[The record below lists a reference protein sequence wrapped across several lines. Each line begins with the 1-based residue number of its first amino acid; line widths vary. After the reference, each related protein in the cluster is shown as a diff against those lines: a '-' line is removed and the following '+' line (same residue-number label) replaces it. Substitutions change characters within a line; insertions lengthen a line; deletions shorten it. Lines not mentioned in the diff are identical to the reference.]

1 MRHIDT
7 ADGARALAF
16 EILSKRTKPLLL
28 VSTDAEG
35 MFQFDLERIEREVAG
50 DVDVVTITH
59 GAVTF
64 ALGDGL
70 PDKANL
76 HSGAARSYPTDFG
89 EDPDWRRSILRF
101 PDRHTDEELI
111 EDALAQAVFVP
122 VAEPVRSEWI
132 AAVVERVSGSTGNI
146 AKLANGDLVRI
157 VADRLPPTLSL
168 SDALVVGE
176 SVQGWLRDLD
186 LAPEPAAVDYSGF
199 VDGSTTLA
207 RVIKVTAARVTLTLQ
222 PADVDGI
229 PLRRRDVVPG
239 ADNGENSD
247 VQVANLVRVGQTV
260 RARVVRTRA
269 AKTVGL
275 SLVDVDEDAQL
286 APSLSLLKG
295 GAPWLREGVDA
306 APLVHSTGTE
316 SHAVEPDPGNPR
328 VPTGVPAP
336 AAATPP
342 AQPAADSAST
352 TAALT
357 EIRDELAELRGA
369 FTRLGREVRSGT
381 DLETLDRLRDESAGL
396 SAELQRE
403 RSLRREK
410 DTVIAGLRVELRD
423 ARSRRAPSEDDQR
436 VPREM
441 WPSDEEWLRFEVLTA
456 WAARTIASEKSTYPL
471 GEYVIGP
478 DFMQSVLAL
487 DDGQR
492 DKTFRAI
499 VDVVTG
505 RAAAV
510 TGRQLHRLREG
521 MGGNAPYVVRADGAA
536 CWRSAI
542 EVNVPSARRL
552 HHWQLLT
559 GEIELSRVA
568 VHDDFQP

>member
-1 MRHIDT
+1 M
-7 ADGARALAF
+7 
-16 EILSKRTKPLLL
+16 LL

-35 MFQFDLERIEREVAG
+35 KFQFDLDRIEREVSG

-111 EDALAQAVFVP
+111 EDALAQVVFVQ
-122 VAEPVRSEWI
+122 VADPVRTEWTT
-132 AAVVERVSGSTGNI
+132 AVVERVSGSTGNI
-146 AKLANGDLVRI
+146 AKLANGGLVRI
-157 VADRLPPTLSL
+157 VADRLPSTLSL

-176 SVQGWLRDLD
+176 RVQGWLRDLD
-186 LAPEPAAVDYSGF
+186 LAPEPAEIDYSGF

-207 RVIKVTAARVTLTLQ
+207 RVIKVTAARVTLSLH
-222 PADVDGI
+222 PGDVDGI

-239 ADNGENSD
+239 ADNGENAD
-247 VQVANLVRVGQTV
+247 VQVADLVRVGQTV
-260 RARVVRTRA
+260 RARVTRTGI
-269 AKTVGL
+269 AKTVSL

-306 APLVHSTGTE
+306 APLVDTTGAV
-316 SHAVEPDPGNPR
+316 SHVVEPNSAEPEVASR
-328 VPTGVPAP
+328 ERARTVT
-336 AAATPP
+336 TPL
-342 AQPAADSAST
+342 AQPAPDSAVT
-352 TAALT
+352 AAALT

-423 ARSRRAPSEDDQR
+423 VRSRRAPSEDDNQR
-436 VPREM
+436 VSREM
-441 WPSDEEWLRFEVLTA
+441 WPSDEDWLRFEVLTT

-471 GEYVIGP
+471 GPYTFGP
-478 DFMQSVLAL
+478 NFIQSMLAL

-492 DKTFRAI
+492 DKTLRAI

-505 RAAAV
+505 RAASV

-521 MGGNAPYVVRADGAA
+521 MGGNDPYVVRADGAA

-559 GEIELSRVA
+559 GAIELSRVA
-568 VHDDFQP
+568 LHDDFQP